1 MRGGADISVRRAPRV
16 FPKKP
21 GRPEWPEWSG
31 RRARLEACL
40 AALERRAALGR
51 GRAFDA
57 SHALIFAAHAL
68 APSGGPFCA
77 AWIQGMDAKR
87 YVWRSLARLAAILGL
102 AGSRDNPVVA
112 PVYDRHALY
121 QALAQGAARGRFP
134 DPSLVWTLQE
144 MFLRVCRMAHSAGAG
159 PVPRIA
165 ALFSLDAD
173 TRAVLDHAFLRI
185 VAQNNMEQGFIVMCD
200 AQNACVPRCAS
211 AARTRRASGPGILA
225 QIRALSRLEPA
236 RGDCAIRLLVPERPV
251 TAPAV
256 MAALIAHALAVAR
269 ACFAVV
275 PGGEEALRKRY
286 VARNDA
292 ATGA

>member
-1 MRGGADISVRRAPRV
+1 MRSGADISVRRAPRV

-21 GRPEWPEWSG
+21 VRREWPEWRG
-31 RRARLEACL
+31 RRARPEAFL

-57 SHALIFAAHAL
+57 SHTLIFAARAL
-68 APSGGPFCA
+68 APSGGRSRA
-77 AWIQGMDAKR
+77 TWIQGMGAKR
-87 YVWRSLARLAAILGL
+87 YVWRFLARLAAILGL
-102 AGSRDNPVVA
+102 AGSGDNPVVA

-121 QALAQGAARGRFP
+121 QALAQVAARGRFP
-134 DPSLVWTLQE
+134 DPALVWTLQE